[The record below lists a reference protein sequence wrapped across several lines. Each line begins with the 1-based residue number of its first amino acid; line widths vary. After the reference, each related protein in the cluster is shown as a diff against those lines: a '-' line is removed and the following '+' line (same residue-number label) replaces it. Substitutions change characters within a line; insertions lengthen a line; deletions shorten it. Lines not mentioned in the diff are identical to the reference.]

1 MAKIFFIS
9 AKALGQFT
17 TFNST
22 ISVTVN
28 GAAYTPSLN
37 GLASAT
43 IVLDTIAPGS
53 EIGISVTP
61 DANLFWP
68 AQGTYLYDSESRIL
82 PKTTPPE
89 FGPLSNVEF
98 FGSTVISLMVHLT
111 RLKDVTQK
119 VFNITSNPPPFRK
132 EHDIKG
138 WGFDSWNPVPRE
150 NHHFTAPEPVTA
162 NGLAFVKEPLVAPD
176 VETLVFEITGVSAP
190 KLISVSWPK
199 SLNRLPAADPTQFL
213 VYFHPNIQQ
222 NLKRYYETPEQKDAN
237 GTVMKYPYKFD
248 YCWFIEWANMF
259 YKSDDILT
267 RDMGRTKGLCYQIE
281 VSKKKVA
288 CVVPCSA
295 PGGKEV
301 GTFKSAASASV
312 ILKEIQGYMYRRIG
326 VYEPPDLGRCAIAAY
341 SAANTLVRS
350 FLNSAENKEHP
361 FYLENLQELY
371 LLDPPV
377 GKNPSAP
384 VALAKAALEWQAA
397 GNAANKMIRLYTQWT
412 SNAFPLLINQGA
424 TKAPLFVATPDN
436 RRSILWATIK
446 NWTDAVIA
454 HGGTKKFAD
463 TWDWAPVHAHFAG
476 MMITDALRRS
486 GFKE

>member
-9 AKALGQFT
+9 AKALGQFA

-22 ISVTVN
+22 ITVTVN
-28 GAAYTPSLN
+28 GAAYTPTLN
-37 GLASAT
+37 GLATVT
-43 IVLDTIAPGS
+43 IILDSIAPGS

-61 DANLFWP
+61 DASTFWP
-68 AQGTYLYDSESRIL
+68 AEGTYLYDNECRLL
-82 PKTTPPE
+82 PKTAPPE
-89 FGPLSNVEF
+89 FGPLTCVDF
-98 FGSTVISLMVHLT
+98 FGSTVISLMIHLT

-119 VFNITSNPPPFRK
+119 VFDITSDPPPFRK
-132 EHDIKG
+132 EHAIKW

-162 NGLAFVKEPLVAPD
+162 DGLSFVKEPLVAPD
-176 VETLVFEITGVSAP
+176 AETLVFEIAGVSAP
-190 KLISVSWPK
+190 KLISVSWPR
-199 SLNRLPAADPTQFL
+199 SLNQFPATDPTQFL
-213 VYFHPNIQQ
+213 IYFHPNIQQ
-222 NLKRYYETPEQKDAN
+222 NLFWCYETPQQKDAN

-248 YCWFIEWANMF
+248 YCWYIEWADMF
-259 YKSDDILT
+259 YLSDDILT
-267 RDMGRTKGLCYQIE
+267 QDKGRTKGLLYQVE

-288 CVVPCSA
+288 CVIPCNA
-295 PGGKEV
+295 PGEEV
-301 GTFKSAASASV
+301 GAFKSAASASM

-326 VYEPPDLGRCAIAAY
+326 VYEPPDLGRCAIAGY
-341 SAANTLVRS
+341 SAANALIRS
-350 FLNSAENKEHP
+350 FLNSAENKEDP

-384 VALAKAALEWQAA
+384 VALAKAALEWQSA
-397 GNAANKMIRLYTQWT
+397 GNAANKMIRLYTQWP

-424 TKAPLFVATPDN
+424 TKSPLFVATEDK
-436 RRSILWATIK
+436 RRSVLWATIK
-446 NWTDAVIA
+446 NWTDAVKA
-454 HGGTKKFAD
+454 YGGTKKFAD
-463 TWDWAPVHAHFAG
+463 TWTWAQAHAHFAG